1 MNIGMKYKPR
11 HVITTQ
17 NTHMKAMKPHTSFS
31 FIPTTDSAGITY
43 RGCKRFVHSSPN
55 TETIQAVNKVCT
67 RDRLSSLYDQ
77 RTLNSELTT
86 L

>member
-17 NTHMKAMKPHTSFS
+17 NTHMKAMKPHTAFS

-55 TETIQAVNKVCT
+55 TKPFKQLT
-67 RDRLSSLYDQ
+67 RFVPGID
-77 RTLNSELTT
+77 
-86 L
+86 